1 MIVVDVL
8 ALGRYRPVRNATGW
22 FNSGRYRKR
31 LAGPND
37 ELLGFIT
44 LQELAEKLAVRPAVI
59 QWWIARGRL
68 TRSNGLV
75 RCSQLTFVDIKKFK
89 LKALPLPPITTAVK
103 AGKS

>member
-1 MIVVDVL
+1 MVIADVL
-8 ALGRYRPVRNATGW
+8 ALGRYLRVRDTVRW

-31 LAGPND
+31 LASPGG
-37 ELLGFIT
+37 ELLGFVT

>member
-1 MIVVDVL
+1 MILADVL
-8 ALGRYRPVRNATGW
+8 ALGRYLRVRNATGW

-31 LAGPND
+31 LAGPNG

-59 QWWIARGRL
+59 QWWIASGKL

-75 RCSQLTFVDIKKFK
+75 RCNQLTLIDLRKFGTSVP
-89 LKALPLPPITTAVK
+89 LLP
-103 AGKS
+103 S